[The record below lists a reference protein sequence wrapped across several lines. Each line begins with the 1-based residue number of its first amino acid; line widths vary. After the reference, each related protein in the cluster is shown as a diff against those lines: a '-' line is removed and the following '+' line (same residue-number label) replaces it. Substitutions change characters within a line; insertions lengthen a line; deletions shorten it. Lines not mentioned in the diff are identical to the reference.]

1 MPRYHYK
8 GRDSQGKQISGEQE
22 APNELALA
30 EQLMQRGIMPTAVT
44 PAKTTMS
51 SINLNWSFA
60 FKPKVSLEE
69 LVMFTRQM
77 YALTK
82 SGVPILRAI
91 HGLEENARGDVLR
104 RALATLKEDL
114 GNGKPISVSM
124 QAHPDVFS
132 SLFVAII
139 HVGENTGKLEEA
151 FLQLTR
157 YFELEMETRKRIK
170 TALRYPS
177 FVLMA
182 LAVAMTVL
190 NIFVIPTFANI
201 FARFGAELP
210 WATKVL
216 LATSHFFISYWPA
229 LLVGTGL
236 TVFAVRRW
244 LKTATGMLFW
254 HRYQLRLPIV
264 GSILKRALMARFC
277 RSFAMMLRSGIPI
290 NQALSMVADAVDNV
304 YIGQH
309 VRDMRSGVER
319 GESLLRITTN
329 SHLFTG
335 LVIQMI
341 AVGEETGMV
350 DQMIQEAAEYY
361 EREVDYDLKTLTA
374 KIEPILIVIVAI
386 MVLILALGIFTPM
399 WDMMRVFKGK

>member
-329 SHLFTG
+329 SQLFTG

-361 EREVDYDLKTLTA
+361 GREVDYDLKTLTA

>member
-329 SHLFTG
+329 SQLFTG

-399 WDMMRVFKGK
+399 WDMMRVFKGH

>member
-329 SHLFTG
+329 SQLFTG